1 MRGKWKA
8 VELDPC
14 LFSEEGLE
22 GLVCF
27 EELTDYRLVD
37 SENAAAK
44 DQKKKKAKKR
54 KIEESGE
61 AGENQDAES
70 TSEPAKKKGKKS
82 RKNKKTVPNKATESD
97 DKKEVTQEH
106 KSAKEEEDKT
116 EASKETADV
125 PEHTQPSKTSKKD
138 KRNKN
143 KFKQQTDTEKHSDL
157 NVSKEPNQE
166 KQTKPSK
173 QRTNNWTHAALSASH
188 DTSCDVSTWKNLF
201 VPSPVLKALS
211 RLGFSSPTPIQA
223 LVLPPAIRDRLNIL
237 GAAETGKIQPFFFLF
252 KLPRTLSKDNVLMYN
267 YRKW

>member
-1 MRGKWKA
+1 MRGEWKA

-37 SENAAAK
+37 SEMAAAK

-54 KIEESGE
+54 KVEESGE
-61 AGENQDAES
+61 AGENQDAGS
-70 TSEPAKKKGKKS
+70 TTEPAKKKMKKT
-82 RKNKKTVPNKATESD
+82 RKTVPNEATESD
-97 DKKEVTQEH
+97 NNKNVTQED
-106 KSAKEEEDKT
+106 KSANEEEEKT
-116 EASKETADV
+116 KASQETADV

-138 KRNKN
+138 KKNKN
-143 KFKQQTDTEKHSDL
+143 KFKQQTNTDKHSDL
-157 NVSKEPNQE
+157 NVSEKPSQE

-173 QRTNNWTHAALSASH
+173 QRMKNWTHAALSASH
-188 DTSCDVSTWKNLF
+188 DTGCDVSTWKNLF

-211 RLGFSSPTPIQA
+211 SLGFSSPTPIQA

-237 GAAETGKIQPFFFLF
+237 GAAETGKIQNFFFSYLIYQEHS
-252 KLPRTLSKDNVLMYN
+252 LRTIY
-267 YRKW
+267 